1 MPNGLKV
8 LAVIL
13 LKNTG
18 SEKMSVFSVWNE
30 PGFEAMLRCGSVP
43 KGETGPALS
52 RDDVKACY
60 HEGDAELD
68 TSQAPPEKKP

>member
-1 MPNGLKV
+1 
-8 LAVIL
+8 
-13 LKNTG
+13 
-18 SEKMSVFSVWNE
+18 
-30 PGFEAMLRCGSVP
+30 MLRCGSVP

-68 TSQAPPEKKP
+68 ALQAPPEKKP